1 MHEWQWILAL
11 KVHVCRS
18 TEVPVTRGGYRE
30 GLQRQDDVA
39 GEAGSC
45 ELFGEQR
52 QALVKQSFV
61 LNHRHL
67 GQRGGRWRV
76 TNTHLGQ
83 QLLIS
88 LLRE

>member
-18 TEVPVTRGGYRE
+18 RGVPVTGGGYRE
-30 GLQRQDDVA
+30 GLQRQDDA
-39 GEAGSC
+39 TGEAGSR
-45 ELFGEQR
+45 ERSGGQR
-52 QALVKQSFV
+52 CALVKQSFV

-67 GQRGGRWRV
+67 GQQGGRWRV
-76 TNTHLGQ
+76 RNTHLGQ
-83 QLLIS
+83 QLLTS